1 MMRKMGL
8 KEIGKNAKYYNPGER
23 TEIKLEKNESLEI
36 LRGYKTSVSINDTN
50 MNLLI
55 DFASRVLRK

>member
-1 MMRKMGL
+1 MRKMGL

-23 TEIKLEKNESLEI
+23 TEIKLEKNETLEI
-36 LRGYKTSVSINDTN
+36 LRVYKTSVSINDTN

>member
-8 KEIGKNAKYYNPGER
+8 LEIGKNAKYYNPGER
-23 TEIKLEKNESLEI
+23 TEIKLEKNETLEI